1 MSYDIEKLGEEYA
14 DYKNDYVPA
23 EFGNGVFNEEVKKH
37 FINGFKKAGEFFYT
51 EEQAKRLFEI
61 GQMTKDFGDYK
72 PYTFDEA
79 KKLMLGVELNTKPI
93 RIIYYEET
101 TDNWGRKEASTKPS
115 VIHSV
120 LITPENFNGDMSF
133 ESSNGNIY
141 DIDELIGKEV
151 IVDGFDKF
159 IVTE

>member
-1 MSYDIEKLGEEYA
+1 MLEFLQWLKENKFHQ
-14 DYKNDYVPA
+14 YKDGTWYTT
-23 EFGNGVFNEEVKKH
+23 NERPY
-37 FINGFKKAGEFFYT
+37 INGKQRKYYTDEELSVFYYLD
-51 EEQAKRLFEI
+51 KRN
-61 GQMTKDFGDYK
+61 Y
-72 PYTFDEA
+72 
-79 KKLMLGVELNTKPI
+79 NTKWTKEDYIQAEKMSI

-101 TDNWGRKEASTKPS
+101 TDNWGRKEASTNPS

-120 LITPENFNGDMSF
+120 LTTPENFNGDMSF